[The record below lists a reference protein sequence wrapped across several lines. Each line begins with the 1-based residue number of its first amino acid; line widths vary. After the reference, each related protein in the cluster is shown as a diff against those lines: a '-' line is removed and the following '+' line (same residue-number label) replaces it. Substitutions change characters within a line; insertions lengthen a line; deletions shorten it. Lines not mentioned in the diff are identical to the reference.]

1 MLEDKGH
8 TFSNVQTDNGLMD
21 AERSMAVSEAGK
33 CRGGERWK
41 EIGRLLWCV

>member
-8 TFSNVQTDNGLMD
+8 TFSNVQTGDGPMG
-21 AERSMAVSEAGK
+21 AEGSMAVAEAGK

-41 EIGRLLWCV
+41 